1 MEKTFKGSAMQ
12 VETIFQN
19 VDKNTIEACNII
31 LRLAYP
37 DYTLKGFAD
46 PDNEPASP
54 TLNDC
59 YLVSADATVW
69 GIESLKDNIIW
80 WDGTQWSILPYK
92 VNDLQQGITS
102 NWLETLQENLWFGV
116 EIPTNGSQTLS
127 RTGYSSWGETPPFLS
142 DIALVLLA
150 DNLTENAVLAT
161 WSNPKIPDAADLT
174 GASGQVMVRFKK
186 FYYREIFNDNQDLIE
201 IRWSAQKLPG
211 FQLHPFFSDGTNEA
225 DYAYI
230 SAYEAGDD
238 GGTKLKSASGVAPLT
253 SVALPTF
260 RNRAVAR
267 GSGWHA
273 YDFWA
278 QHLIQMY
285 FYLYYAS
292 LDSQG
297 ELPGY
302 TEASAY
308 DAAYKRLTGRSNILT
323 SMNGSIDAILG
334 EGETDEDLSAVLTEG
349 DKIAN
354 RFLFIE
360 NIFGHIWKMLDGVS
374 FDGRIGEN
382 NTVFLSK
389 NPADYSSVEA
399 NILADYENLNINL
412 SGLSGYIGTVH
423 SGFIPKT
430 IAGNSSSY
438 FGDYLYSNLDDEGRD
453 YLRLVR
459 AGGVL
464 SNGVAAGVAYRA
476 SALPLGSS
484 DSAYGSRL
492 CAKKFNV

>member
-1 MEKTFKGSAMQ
+1 MAKQIINNTDIGPDTLREAFEKANANFTDLYNLADNYMGVQIPTTGSQ
-12 VETIFQN
+12 VLTRTG
-19 VDKNTIEACNII
+19 NT
-31 LRLAYP
+31 
-37 DYTLKGFAD
+37 
-46 PDNEPASP
+46 S
-54 TLNDC
+54 
-59 YLVSADATVW
+59 W
-69 GIESLKDNIIW
+69 GISPK
-80 WDGTQWSILPYK
+80 
-92 VNDLQQGITS
+92 
-102 NWLETLQENLWFGV
+102 
-116 EIPTNGSQTLS
+116 
-127 RTGYSSWGETPPFLS
+127 FLD

-150 DNLTENAVLAT
+150 DNLTENQVLAT
-161 WSNPKIPDAADLT
+161 PLSPQIPAGADLT

-186 FYYREIFNDNQDLIE
+186 FWYKEYFNGEGDLVE
-201 IRWSAQKLPG
+201 IRWSPVELPG
-211 FQLHPFFSDGTNEA
+211 YTLHPFFSDGTQIA

-253 SVALPTF
+253 SVALSAF
-260 RNRAVAR
+260 RDRAVAR

-323 SMNGSIDAILG
+323 SMNGSIDAELG
-334 EGETDEDLSAVLTEG
+334 EGETDEDLAAVLSEG
-349 DKIAN
+349 SKIAN

-360 NIFGHIWKMLDGVS
+360 NFFGHIWKMLDGVS

-389 NPADYSSVEA
+389 KPANYSSVET

-412 SGLSGYIGTVH
+412 SGPSGYIGTVH

-430 IAGNSSSY
+430 IAGDSSSY
-438 FGDYLYSNLDDEGRD
+438 FSDYFYSYLDDEERD
-453 YLRLVR
+453 YLRPVLAGGPLRYGVR
-459 AGGVL
+459 AG
-464 SNGVAAGVAYRA
+464 VAFRSSYY
-476 SALPLGSS
+476 PLGNS
-484 DSAYGSRL
+484 DSSIGSRL

>member
-1 MEKTFKGSAMQ
+1 MAKQ
-12 VETIFQN
+12 VIN
-19 VDKNTIEACNII
+19 NTDVS
-31 LRLAYP
+31 P
-37 DYTLKGFAD
+37 D
-46 PDNEPASP
+46 
-54 TLNDC
+54 
-59 YLVSADATVW
+59 
-69 GIESLKDNIIW
+69 SLKQAFTKANANFTDLYNLADN
-80 WDGTQWSILPYK
+80 YM
-92 VNDLQQGITS
+92 
-102 NWLETLQENLWFGV
+102 GV
-116 EIPTNGSQTLS
+116 QIPTTGSQVLT
-127 RTGYSSWGETPPFLS
+127 RTGNTSWAISPPFLD

-150 DNLTENAVLAT
+150 DNLTENQVLAT
-161 WSNPKIPDAADLT
+161 PLSPQIPAEADLT

-186 FYYREIFNDNQDLIE
+186 FWYKEYFNGEGDLVE
-201 IRWSAQKLPG
+201 IRWSPVALPG
-211 FQLHPFFSDGTNEA
+211 YTLHPFFSDGTNEA

-230 SAYEAGDD
+230 SAYEASDD

-260 RNRAVAR
+260 RDRAVAR

-302 TEASAY
+302 TKASAY

-323 SMNGSIDAILG
+323 SMNGSIDAELG
-334 EGETDEDLSAVLTEG
+334 EGETDEDLSAVLSEG
-349 DKIAN
+349 SKIAN

-459 AGGVL
+459 AGGAL
-464 SNGVAAGVAYRA
+464 NDGVYAGVACR
-476 SALPLGSS
+476 SSVRPLGHSY
-484 DSAYGSRL
+484 SAYGSRL

>member
-1 MEKTFKGSAMQ
+1 MAKQ
-12 VETIFQN
+12 VIN
-19 VDKNTIEACNII
+19 NTDIS
-31 LRLAYP
+31 P
-37 DYTLKGFAD
+37 D
-46 PDNEPASP
+46 
-54 TLNDC
+54 
-59 YLVSADATVW
+59 
-69 GIESLKDNIIW
+69 SLKQAFTKANANFTDLYNLADN
-80 WDGTQWSILPYK
+80 YM
-92 VNDLQQGITS
+92 
-102 NWLETLQENLWFGV
+102 GV
-116 EIPTNGSQTLS
+116 QIPTTGSQVLT
-127 RTGYSSWGETPPFLS
+127 RTGNTSWAISPPFLD

-150 DNLTENAVLAT
+150 DNLTENQVLAT
-161 WSNPKIPDAADLT
+161 PLSPQIPAEADLT

-186 FYYREIFNDNQDLIE
+186 FWYKEYFNGEGDLVE
-201 IRWSAQKLPG
+201 IRWSPVALPG
-211 FQLHPFFSDGTNEA
+211 YTLHPFFSDGTNEA

-230 SAYEAGDD
+230 SAYEASDD

-253 SVALPTF
+253 LVALSAF
-260 RNRAVAR
+260 RDRAVAR

-302 TEASAY
+302 TKASAY

-389 NPADYSSVEA
+389 KPANYSSVET

-430 IAGNSSSY
+430 IAGDSSSY
-438 FGDYLYSNLDDEGRD
+438 FGDYFYSYLDDEERD

-459 AGGVL
+459 AGGALSDGVL
-464 SNGVAAGVAYRA
+464 AGVASRY
-476 SALPLGSS
+476 SSSPLGSS
-484 DSAYGSRL
+484 ISHSGSRL

>member
-1 MEKTFKGSAMQ
+1 MAKQ
-12 VETIFQN
+12 VIN
-19 VDKNTIEACNII
+19 NTDVS
-31 LRLAYP
+31 P
-37 DYTLKGFAD
+37 D
-46 PDNEPASP
+46 
-54 TLNDC
+54 
-59 YLVSADATVW
+59 
-69 GIESLKDNIIW
+69 SLKQAFTKANANFTDLYNLADN
-80 WDGTQWSILPYK
+80 YM
-92 VNDLQQGITS
+92 
-102 NWLETLQENLWFGV
+102 GV
-116 EIPTNGSQTLS
+116 QIPTTGSQVLT
-127 RTGYSSWGETPPFLS
+127 RTGNTSWAISPPFLD

-150 DNLTENAVLAT
+150 DNLTENQVLAT
-161 WSNPKIPDAADLT
+161 PLSPQIPAEADLT

-186 FYYREIFNDNQDLIE
+186 FWYKEYFNGEGDLVE
-201 IRWSAQKLPG
+201 IRWSPVELPG
-211 FQLHPFFSDGTNEA
+211 YMLHPFFSDGTQVA

-230 SAYEAGDD
+230 SAYEASDD

-253 SVALPTF
+253 SVALSTF
-260 RNRAVAR
+260 RDRAVAR

-302 TEASAY
+302 TKASVY

-323 SMNGSIDAILG
+323 SMNGSIDAELG

-430 IAGNSSSY
+430 IVGDSSSY
-438 FGDYLYSNLDDEGRD
+438 FGDYFSSYLDDEERD
-453 YLRLVR
+453 YLRLVL
-459 AGGVL
+459 AGGGL
-464 SNGVAAGVAYRA
+464 SVGVHAGVACRT
-476 SALPLGSS
+476 SADPLGSS
-484 DSAYGSRL
+484 YSSRGSRL